1 MEHTLRPVAN
11 PQFLAQFLLLLASPA
26 SPFMA
31 PMARAPVVTFHVYPV
46 PIRGVVTI
54 MVAESGKR
62 FHAGEFEVTAGA
74 WERMRRC
81 LTPGPDLR
89 IREYPP

>member
-1 MEHTLRPVAN
+1 MPR
-11 PQFLAQFLLLLASPA
+11 
-26 SPFMA
+26 
-31 PMARAPVVTFHVYPV
+31 ARFVTFQVYPV
-46 PIRGVVTI
+46 PTRGVVTI
-54 MVAESGKR
+54 TVAESGKR

-81 LTPGPDLR
+81 LTPGPGLR